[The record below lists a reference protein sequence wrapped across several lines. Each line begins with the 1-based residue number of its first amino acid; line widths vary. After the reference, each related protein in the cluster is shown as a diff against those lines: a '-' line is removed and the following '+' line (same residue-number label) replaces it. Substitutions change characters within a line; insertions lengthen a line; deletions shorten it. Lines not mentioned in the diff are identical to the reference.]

1 MLCRNAKWSFLSFL
15 CFDLSSWQLSWT
27 ISHQKFIFP
36 FSFQCMWL
44 VRICVE
50 HWLLGSFQYYSHP
63 KTFTR
68 LNGQDTLL
76 KTFDLYC
83 PREWISLMN
92 GVWCSD
98 VPVFLNLLSDIA
110 KSRKG
115 SHLCG
120 ANANCI
126 NTSSSYTCFDSVHKN
141 AEKRPRLISSHLDR
155 TSLANK
161 AFITWQKDF
170 ASLRIKKILVNLKR
184 RDREPTVFAAQ

>member
-1 MLCRNAKWSFLSFL
+1 MYVVGKVS
-15 CFDLSSWQLSWT
+15 
-27 ISHQKFIFP
+27 
-36 FSFQCMWL
+36 
-44 VRICVE
+44 VE

-98 VPVFLNLLSDIA
+98 LPVFLNLLSDIA

-170 ASLRIKKILVNLKR
+170 ASLRIKKKYLLIW
-184 RDREPTVFAAQ
+184 RDGIESQLFLQPNKPTRVFVTLTAFYRFLRLRCWHCP

>member
-1 MLCRNAKWSFLSFL
+1 MFWPFILAVKLHYLSPKIY
-15 CFDLSSWQLSWT
+15 
-27 ISHQKFIFP
+27 ISVF
-36 FSFQCMWL
+36 FSMY
-44 VRICVE
+44 VVGKISVE

-68 LNGQDTLL
+68 LNGQNTLL

-98 VPVFLNLLSDIA
+98 LPVFLNLLSDIA